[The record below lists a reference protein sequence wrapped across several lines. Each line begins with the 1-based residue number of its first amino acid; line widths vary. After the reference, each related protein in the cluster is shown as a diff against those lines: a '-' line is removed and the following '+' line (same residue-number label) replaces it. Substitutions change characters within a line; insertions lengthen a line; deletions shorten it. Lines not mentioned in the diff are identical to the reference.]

1 MLAQLSADEGRR
13 VIAAMGEVDRALLL
27 SGVVI
32 TEADPSTGDAQRC
45 LARYFAELAARFPG
59 GYDPRA
65 DDAAAVQEFA
75 VPQGCFLIARMRAE
89 PVGCGA
95 LRTFEPGVG
104 EIKRMWVAARVR
116 GRGVARQLLTELE
129 HVARG
134 RGMRAVRLDTH
145 EALTEAIRL
154 YQACGY
160 REIAPFNDNPYAHR
174 WFEKALQ

>member
-13 VIAAMGEVDRALLL
+13 VIAAMGEVDRALPL

-32 TEADPSTGDAQRC
+32 TEADPSTRDAQRC

-134 RGMRAVRLDTH
+134 RGMRTVRLDTH